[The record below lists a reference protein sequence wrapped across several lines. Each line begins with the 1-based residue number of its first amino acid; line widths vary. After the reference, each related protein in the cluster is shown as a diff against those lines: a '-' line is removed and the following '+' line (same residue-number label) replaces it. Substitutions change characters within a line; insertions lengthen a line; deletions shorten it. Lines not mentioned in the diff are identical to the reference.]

1 MKWGKLGTKY
11 FSCKDEA
18 RCLVQILEVHKKF
31 PFEMS
36 RFILASIKCCL
47 KVNGELLNLKEEF
60 GIDAIF
66 FRINTYLLKQ
76 NVHLISMINMKVY
89 ITND

>member
-1 MKWGKLGTKY
+1 
-11 FSCKDEA
+11 
-18 RCLVQILEVHKKF
+18 
-31 PFEMS
+31 MS

-89 ITND
+89 ITNDRTLDHNKYHNNSNLQP